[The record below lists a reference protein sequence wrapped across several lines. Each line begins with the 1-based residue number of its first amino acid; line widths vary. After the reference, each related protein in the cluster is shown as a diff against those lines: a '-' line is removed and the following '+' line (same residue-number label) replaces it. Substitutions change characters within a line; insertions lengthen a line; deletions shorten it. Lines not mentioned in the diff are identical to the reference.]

1 MDGYEPP
8 FFVGHL
14 VERGSRLDGSRW
26 RAELN
31 FGRTNGRCC
40 CCYTRPRGLSGSGG
54 GGGGGGDVEH
64 RGVTFVSG
72 HFYEEIYLPIPD
84 IARDYVF
91 LIEALPVRHIDIF
104 TSPST
109 HEKRMILSAIVSFV
123 APRVFVCVW
132 YLCISAMG
140 RRRVSASTPV

>member
-40 CCYTRPRGLSGSGG
+40 CCCYTRPRGLSGSGG
-54 GGGGGGDVEH
+54 GGGGMWSTERLLLCLGFFMK
-64 RGVTFVSG
+64 RFTCLSLTLP
-72 HFYEEIYLPIPD
+72 EIMCSSL
-84 IARDYVF
+84 
-91 LIEALPVRHIDIF
+91 
-104 TSPST
+104 
-109 HEKRMILSAIVSFV
+109 KLS
-123 APRVFVCVW
+123 
-132 YLCISAMG
+132 L
-140 RRRVSASTPV
+140 

>member
-31 FGRTNGRCC
+31 FGRTNGRCR

-54 GGGGGGDVEH
+54 GGGGCG
-64 RGVTFVSG
+64 
-72 HFYEEIYLPIPD
+72 
-84 IARDYVF
+84 
-91 LIEALPVRHIDIF
+91 
-104 TSPST
+104 
-109 HEKRMILSAIVSFV
+109 
-123 APRVFVCVW
+123 APRGYFCVW
-132 YLCISAMG
+132 AFL
-140 RRRVSASTPV
+140 